1 MNLISTFLSGPLTDM
16 ISSFLSGV
24 PKFMLALVILI
35 IGYIVSKIIS
45 KIVKRLLKK
54 VNIDK
59 LGDQLNEIDIVS
71 KANIKLEFSSILSS
85 VVYYT
90 VFIFFLIIAADTLQ
104 MQAVTNLVSQIF
116 LLIPKLLVAL
126 VLLVVGILFSE
137 IIRKVVFTALKSLG
151 IPSANLI
158 ATFLFY
164 FLFINFALSALK
176 QAQINTEIL
185 SQNISILIAGIVFA
199 FAIGYGLA
207 SKSVVANFLASFY
220 SKGKINIGDRVTLDG
235 ITGQIIDIS
244 PNSISIKTAD
254 SVVVMPM
261 SVTSKEKI
269 EIHNN

>member
-1 MNLISTFLSGPLTDM
+1 MSDFLSGPLTDM
-16 ISSFLSGV
+16 ISTFMSGV
-24 PKFMLALVILI
+24 PKFIISVVIII
-35 IGYIVSKIIS
+35 IGIAVAKIVSKFT
-45 KIVKRLLKK
+45 KKLLKK
-54 VNIDK
+54 INIDK
-59 LGDQLNEIDIVS
+59 LGDQLNEIEIIN
-71 KANIKLEFSSILSS
+71 KANFTIEFSAVLSS
-85 VVYYT
+85 IVYYT
-90 VFIFFLIIAADTLQ
+90 LLIFFLIIAADTLQ
-104 MQAVTNLVSQIF
+104 MQAVTDLVSQIF
-116 LLIPKLLVAL
+116 FLIPKVLVAL
-126 VLLVVGILFSE
+126 VLLVIGILFSE
-137 IIRKVVFTALKSLG
+137 LIRKVVFTALKSLG

-185 SQNISILIAGIVFA
+185 SQNISILIGGIVLA

-220 SKGKINIGDRVTLDG
+220 SKGKINVGDRVTLDG

-244 PNSISIKTAD
+244 SNSISIKTTD